1 MYVSNP
7 LVCRMGRGVFFQFR
21 LATGWF
27 RSRCRPLE
35 SRSNWGRHS
44 WLHQV
49 SFPEDI
55 GQRAT
60 GDFAYA
66 MEAGMVSPA
75 SVPESSSLQTASL
88 PPTALARSGI
98 ARQAVVPVL
107 PVSVEDL
114 TFGSMPFHC
123 RA

>member
-60 GDFAYA
+60 GDFACA

-75 SVPESSSLQTASL
+75 SVPESSSLQTAWRRVFGTL
-88 PPTALARSGI
+88 KLGR
-98 ARQAVVPVL
+98 VL
-107 PVSVEDL
+107 KRPSEEHIQEKQGPACIL
-114 TFGSMPFHC
+114 LC
-123 RA
+123 